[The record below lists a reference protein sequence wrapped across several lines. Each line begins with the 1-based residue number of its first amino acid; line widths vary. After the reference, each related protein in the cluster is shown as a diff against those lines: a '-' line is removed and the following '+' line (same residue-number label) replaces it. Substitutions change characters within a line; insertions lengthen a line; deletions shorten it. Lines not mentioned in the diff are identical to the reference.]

1 MSMTAVG
8 STYAAAVGIE
18 TFMKSRGKI
27 QKLREGFGGLSFG
40 GGGKEREKEKVG
52 V

>member
-8 STYAAAVGIE
+8 STYAAMVGIE

-27 QKLREGFGGLSFG
+27 RKLKDDLRSLSFKDKG
-40 GGGKEREKEKVG
+40 NDKGEKEG
-52 V
+52 G

>member
-8 STYAAAVGIE
+8 STYAAMVGIE

-27 QKLREGFGGLSFG
+27 RRLKEEMRSFSFG
-40 GGGKEREKEKVG
+40 KGEG

>member
-8 STYAAAVGIE
+8 STYAAMVGIE

-27 QKLREGFGGLSFG
+27 RKLKEDLRSLSFG
-40 GGGKEREKEKVG
+40 KEKSKHG
-52 V
+52 QM

>member
-8 STYAAAVGIE
+8 STYAAMVGIE

-27 QKLREGFGGLSFG
+27 RKLKEDLGSLSFG
-40 GGGKEREKEKVG
+40 REKSKNG
-52 V
+52 QK

>member
-27 QKLREGFGGLSFG
+27 KKLKEGFKVMSLKN
-40 GGGKEREKEKVG
+40 KESGNEK
-52 V
+52 